1 MRSVSS
7 EAVPARPAGRLA
19 IAGAAIL
26 LAAITAGS
34 AATAAYILGLSGLPT
49 VAFLGGLTVAG
60 LALSKLRLRWA
71 LPLSLLAGI
80 AVSLMAAGWDPWQA
94 PSHSLREL
102 HGMLR
107 MIQAGTAGDT
117 TAPDFLFFLAFWV
130 AAAWLG
136 WFAIRARRPLIAMVP
151 SVAIIFTDVLNV
163 PADQATYV
171 LGLVVCCCA
180 LLLIT
185 SYERSV
191 GGARSRGV
199 WLHDDVR
206 WNFWEMGV
214 AVSVLVL
221 AVTALAPP
229 VSTVDRTLALQN
241 TLFPGN
247 NPGQTA
253 SGEAGAEPSTGTMI
267 GYSRVVR
274 LLGPLQKSNQ
284 IVFTY
289 SSNLSFPGPYYFAGD
304 TASNPADGAWVP
316 TDGSDDTGVLGK
328 NTQLPWEVPA
338 QQQLATQFQVTMRKP
353 QQVSPRTIFYPG
365 QLEQAT
371 IPTELQVRYGVAPE
385 NVVAVDQA
393 EDADGVPQRYEVT
406 VAGSTA
412 TAAQLARAGTVY
424 PTWAKRYAQS
434 LDTAYLPRAVL
445 NKIHTLA
452 LQAIAVAQPDP
463 YDEATAIQNYLRE
476 NYTYTLTPRPVPQGE
491 DPLEAFLD
499 HQTGG
504 YCVYFAT
511 AMADMLRS
519 LGIPVILANGFGP
532 GTFNPSTGRFVVR
545 ASDAHTW
552 PEVYFP
558 GYGWISYEPTPQTGY
573 GTIPRGGT
581 AATCPSDICGSGAAT
596 SGIGGNNPIAGRGQL
611 THGLGAGAQHSA
623 KHARFPWMWPVLG
636 GLGVL
641 LLVALVLSVRWLRPR
656 TLAATWRRT
665 RRLAQLAGIPAEP
678 AESPRE
684 FGLRLG
690 RAVPALAPAA
700 QALADQV
707 TIAAYAPPGTGPQ
720 STSAAEGWGI
730 IRLYLLRAA
739 VRRRLRPGRSRAAA

>member
-7 EAVPARPAGRLA
+7 EAVPARPSGRLA

-117 TAPDFLFFLAFWV
+117 TAPDFLFFLAFWGT
-130 AAAWLG
+130 AAWLG

-289 SSNLSFPGPYYFAGD
+289 SRPTGATTPGC
-304 TASNPADGAWVP
+304 
-316 TDGSDDTGVLGK
+316 
-328 NTQLPWEVPA
+328 
-338 QQQLATQFQVTMRKP
+338 
-353 QQVSPRTIFYPG
+353 
-365 QLEQAT
+365 
-371 IPTELQVRYGVAPE
+371 
-385 NVVAVDQA
+385 
-393 EDADGVPQRYEVT
+393 
-406 VAGSTA
+406 
-412 TAAQLARAGTVY
+412 
-424 PTWAKRYAQS
+424 WA
-434 LDTAYLPRAVL
+434 
-445 NKIHTLA
+445 
-452 LQAIAVAQPDP
+452 
-463 YDEATAIQNYLRE
+463 
-476 NYTYTLTPRPVPQGE
+476 
-491 DPLEAFLD
+491 
-499 HQTGG
+499 
-504 YCVYFAT
+504 
-511 AMADMLRS
+511 
-519 LGIPVILANGFGP
+519 
-532 GTFNPSTGRFVVR
+532 
-545 ASDAHTW
+545 
-552 PEVYFP
+552 
-558 GYGWISYEPTPQTGY
+558 
-573 GTIPRGGT
+573 
-581 AATCPSDICGSGAAT
+581 
-596 SGIGGNNPIAGRGQL
+596 
-611 THGLGAGAQHSA
+611 
-623 KHARFPWMWPVLG
+623 
-636 GLGVL
+636 
-641 LLVALVLSVRWLRPR
+641 
-656 TLAATWRRT
+656 RT
-665 RRLAQLAGIPAEP
+665 R
-678 AESPRE
+678 SC
-684 FGLRLG
+684 
-690 RAVPALAPAA
+690 
-700 QALADQV
+700 
-707 TIAAYAPPGTGPQ
+707 
-720 STSAAEGWGI
+720 
-730 IRLYLLRAA
+730 
-739 VRRRLRPGRSRAAA
+739 PGRSRRSSSWPRSSRSRCGSRSKPARGRSSTRGSWSRRPSPPSSRSATASPRRTWSPSTRRRTRTGSRSGTR

>member
-1 MRSVSS
+1 
-7 EAVPARPAGRLA
+7 
-19 IAGAAIL
+19 
-26 LAAITAGS
+26 
-34 AATAAYILGLSGLPT
+34 
-49 VAFLGGLTVAG
+49 
-60 LALSKLRLRWA
+60 
-71 LPLSLLAGI
+71 
-80 AVSLMAAGWDPWQA
+80 
-94 PSHSLREL
+94 
-102 HGMLR
+102 
-107 MIQAGTAGDT
+107 
-117 TAPDFLFFLAFWV
+117 
-130 AAAWLG
+130 
-136 WFAIRARRPLIAMVP
+136 
-151 SVAIIFTDVLNV
+151 
-163 PADQATYV
+163 
-171 LGLVVCCCA
+171 
-180 LLLIT
+180 
-185 SYERSV
+185 
-191 GGARSRGV
+191 
-199 WLHDDVR
+199 
-206 WNFWEMGV
+206 
-214 AVSVLVL
+214 
-221 AVTALAPP
+221 
-229 VSTVDRTLALQN
+229 
-241 TLFPGN
+241 
-247 NPGQTA
+247 
-253 SGEAGAEPSTGTMI
+253 
-267 GYSRVVR
+267 
-274 LLGPLQKSNQ
+274 
-284 IVFTY
+284 
-289 SSNLSFPGPYYFAGD
+289 
-304 TASNPADGAWVP
+304 
-316 TDGSDDTGVLGK
+316 VLGK

-353 QQVSPRTIFYPG
+353 QQASPRTIFYPG

-393 EDADGVPQRYEVT
+393 EDADGVPQRYQVT

-476 NYTYTLTPRPVPQGE
+476 YYTYTLTPRPVPQGE

-665 RRLAQLAGIPAEP
+665 RRLALLAGIPAEP